1 MFVQAFILI
10 LFSFSRDLNYQS
22 FANGINC
29 LTKISS
35 TVHNNSITISTLKIM
50 DFKISLI
57 KTVSLLLYDITMHI
71 ILVAMY
77 KLQNN

>member
-1 MFVQAFILI
+1 MQIP
-10 LFSFSRDLNYQS
+10 
-22 FANGINC
+22 NGINC

-35 TVHNNSITISTLKIM
+35 TVHYNYSITISTLKIM
-50 DFKISLI
+50 DFKISLM

-71 ILVAMY
+71 ILVVMY